1 MKRVKV
7 HNYLGIDLYF
17 SENGDVNVSMIK
29 YVKKIIDA
37 FPEEIKSTSNSPAA
51 GHLFQVREESKTMV
65 LPEEQ
70 AVEFH
75 HTVAQ
80 LLLM

>member
-1 MKRVKV
+1 
-7 HNYLGIDLYF
+7 
-17 SENGDVNVSMIK
+17 MIK

-70 AVEFH
+70 AVSFH

-80 LLLM
+80 LLFTSKRVKNISKQLWRS